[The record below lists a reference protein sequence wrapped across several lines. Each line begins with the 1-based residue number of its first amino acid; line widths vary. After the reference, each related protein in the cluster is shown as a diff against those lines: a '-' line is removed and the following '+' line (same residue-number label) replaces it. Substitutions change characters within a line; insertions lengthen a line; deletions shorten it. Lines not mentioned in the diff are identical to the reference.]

1 MAFCSWSLVCGNRF
15 PGCYGIFQTP
25 SRWTKES
32 DWIIDKDRTSLL
44 NRGSP
49 FPPSGPHMAHLLLA
63 EWLSR
68 LTFEMELL
76 LRRKRVEFQ
85 GYESG
90 KRVAFA

>member
-1 MAFCSWSLVCGNRF
+1 MLWDLSNSLPMDR
-15 PGCYGIFQTP
+15 
-25 SRWTKES
+25 
-32 DWIIDKDRTSLL
+32 DWIIEKSRTFLL

-76 LRRKRVEFQ
+76 RRKRVEFQ